1 MTDTAMAETS
11 PESKHPQ
18 AKTRRLARS
27 IVLWMPIAISL
38 VSLGFSAGTYFLYQH
53 QVKEDQRR
61 SVEEQHRIAV
71 ESTANVSVMQDAD
84 DSQPLNGLQIMNDGP
99 AVARLKSITYYVDRK
114 PVDSAD
120 DVIDFGKLQD
130 VGTFQFNDNDTLA
143 AGGREWLL
151 SMSTKVKPKGLDN
164 FNDFL
169 EHHVAVEVEVCSD
182 VTGKCQTQCSQ
193 ENWCK

>member
-1 MTDTAMAETS
+1 MTDTAVPETRS
-11 PESKHPQ
+11 EPIPSQ
-18 AKTRRLARS
+18 VKTRRLARS
-27 IVLWMPIAISL
+27 LAESVPIAISL
-38 VSLGFSAGTYFLYQH
+38 MALGFSAGTYHLYRN
-53 QVKEDQRR
+53 QVTDDERR
-61 SVEEQHRIAV
+61 NAV
-71 ESTANVSVMQDAD
+71 EGTANVSVLQDESD
-84 DSQPLNGLQIMNDGP
+84 DQPLNGLQIMNDGP

-114 PVDSAD
+114 PVDDVD
-120 DVIDFGKLQD
+120 DVIDFGKLEG
-130 VGTFQFNDNDTLA
+130 VTTFQFNDNDTLA

-151 SMSTKVKPKGLDN
+151 SMSTKAKPKELEG